1 MKKLTNA
8 EMEQA
13 IAIRTAKKLNMRIK
27 KVSAKKIPKVDDAVY
42 LLEWLLASILVSKS
56 IKEGK
61 LAYPSNNELYD
72 GAVIFQ
78 AILFRKWYIE
88 ANCLTDDEFNNS
100 DYRISLCGLLD
111 AFINRLDLSIFFRE
125 LSNHT
130 DLQKFLDYSI
140 LYFREEM

>member
-8 EMEQA
+8 EMERA

-27 KVSAKKIPKVDDAVY
+27 KVGFNEQPTINDAIY
-42 LLEWLLASILVSKS
+42 LLEWFLGSALTAKNILTNQLPYPTNNDYY
-56 IKEGK
+56 EGYVK
-61 LAYPSNNELYD
+61 LQAAIFRSAYKKAYSL
-72 GAVIFQ
+72 
-78 AILFRKWYIE
+78 K
-88 ANCLTDDEFNNS
+88 DDDFNS
-100 DYRISLCGLLD
+100 CDYRVSLCKLLD
-111 AFINRLDLSIFFRE
+111 TFIEQMDLSNFVSE

>member
-61 LAYPSNNELYD
+61 LAYPSNNE
-72 GAVIFQ
+72 
-78 AILFRKWYIE
+78 
-88 ANCLTDDEFNNS
+88 
-100 DYRISLCGLLD
+100 
-111 AFINRLDLSIFFRE
+111 
-125 LSNHT
+125 
-130 DLQKFLDYSI
+130 
-140 LYFREEM
+140 